1 MSSIR
6 EILTDLCEL
15 PHRGSTTPNEK
26 EASYKIQNW
35 LESFGISSKI
45 QTFQSP
51 ATFSWEL
58 TGIAGL
64 LAVGAALGP
73 YFPIPGTFLA
83 VLGAWFFTRH
93 FIGEQ
98 TPFSKVV
105 KKHPSQNL
113 TGTIEP
119 DNSAKRTVVLMAH
132 YDTSRAAL
140 IWSPSMVK
148 NFRQS
153 FLINAI
159 LAYASVPFIYLGT
172 EWSDFL
178 WYKITT
184 VLLSIYFLFQ
194 IIVFIQRETAHSH
207 VPGANDNGSGV
218 TSILKLVEHYVTHPL
233 NSTRIVFAATGCEEA
248 GMAGARTFMEETR
261 DFLDPETTY
270 FLNFD
275 NVGAA
280 NLHYCI
286 GEGMLFFQAYDQDLV
301 DLAAKMANAPAFQDI
316 QSHRYR
322 VAYFDTLPVVKE
334 GYKCLTFIGL
344 NDDKSIPNWH
354 WYSDT
359 IDNIEWE
366 TLEHTID
373 FGKSLI
379 AVIDN
384 GGLDS

>member
-6 EILTDLCEL
+6 EILSRLCEL
-15 PHRGSTTPNEK
+15 PHRGSTTPNEQK
-26 EASYKIQNW
+26 ASQKIQNW
-35 LESFGISSKI
+35 LESFGISPTI
-45 QTFQSP
+45 QPFLSP

-58 TGIAGL
+58 AGIAGL
-64 LAVGAALGP
+64 LAIGAAFGP
-73 YFPIPGTFLA
+73 YFPIPGTFLV

-93 FIGEQ
+93 FIGEH
-98 TPFSKVV
+98 TPFSKIV
-105 KKHPSQNL
+105 KKHPSQNVI
-113 TGTIEP
+113 GTIEP
-119 DNSAKRTVVLMAH
+119 ADSAKRTVVLMAH

-140 IWSPSMVK
+140 IWSPKMVK

-153 FLINAI
+153 FLINAV
-159 LAYASVPFIYLGT
+159 LAYASVPFTYLGT

-178 WYKITT
+178 WYKIIT
-184 VLLSIYFLFQ
+184 VLLALYFLFQ
-194 IIVFIQRETAHSH
+194 VIVFIRRETAHSH

-218 TSILKLVEHYVTHPL
+218 TTILKLAEQYATHPL
-233 NSTRIVFAATGCEEA
+233 NSTRVLFAATGCEEA
-248 GMAGARTFMEETR
+248 GMAGARTFLEESE
-261 DFLDPETTY
+261 DVLDPETTY

-280 NLHYCI
+280 NLHYCV

-301 DLAAKMANAPAFQDI
+301 DLAAQITTTSAFQDI

-322 VAYFDTLPVVKE
+322 VAYFDTLPVVNE

-359 IDNIEWE
+359 IDNIEWK
-366 TLEHTID
+366 TIEHTID
-373 FGKSLI
+373 FGQALI
-379 AVIDN
+379 AEIDN
-384 GGLDS
+384 GGVDS